1 LYDGHSSSF
10 SREKK
15 IRIEGGWTHVDDPV
29 LWVVGV
35 GAADVEPGSVAHGL
49 DDANMIATI
58 VKLKKEKKEKHINDQ
73 AKKRN
78 MTNDGR

>member
-1 LYDGHSSSF
+1 VADIVVVFPL
-10 SREKK
+10 EEK

-58 VKLKKEKKEKHINDQ
+58 VKLKKRRKKNTSMIKRKKEI
-73 AKKRN
+73 
-78 MTNDGR
+78 

>member
-58 VKLKKEKKEKHINDQ
+58 VKLKKRRKKNTSMIKRKKEI
-73 AKKRN
+73 
-78 MTNDGR
+78 